1 MSLTDTDVPQLSRNT
16 FSIRKSP
23 MRHFHAETRMP
34 DVLGETQPVYH
45 AQSGTYQTHHMTAII
60 HFILD
65 FDSTLVRVET
75 LEILTELVPGDA
87 GLHERIQT
95 LTDAAMS
102 GKLDFRTALGERLG
116 ILHAHRDLLPK
127 LIERLKGEITPSF
140 TRNRAFLAANAD
152 RIHVVTS
159 GFREIVAP
167 VAETLGLRTDHV
179 HANTLTF
186 DSAGYVN
193 GCDWSNPLSA
203 DSGKAKVVAALE
215 LPGDVVAVGDGW
227 SDYEIFNAGAAR
239 CFYAFTENVRREE
252 VVKVADKIAPSF
264 DEVLY
269 DLGLRAALSY
279 PKNRLKVL
287 LLESIHA
294 DAVAAFE
301 KEGYAVET
309 IGGSLD
315 ETALSQRLADVA
327 ILGIRSK
334 TQLTQGALASAKRL
348 LAVGAFCIGTNQ
360 IDLAACGRNG
370 IAVFNAPFSN
380 TRSVVELA
388 LAEIIL
394 LVRGVPEK
402 MRLLDRGVWDKSV
415 KDAHEV
421 RGKHLGIIGYG
432 NIGMQLSVLAESLGM
447 EVCFYDVAEKLAL
460 GRARKCASL
469 NELLEISDVV
479 TVHVDGRKENANLI
493 GARELAR
500 ITAGGVFLNL
510 SRGHVVDL
518 DALRAELQS
527 GRLRGAAVDVFP
539 EEPSGNGAAFE
550 HPLRTST
557 SALLTPHIGG
567 STLEAQQ
574 DIGRFVSSRLTD
586 YINSGSTENSVNF
599 PALRL
604 PPQTDA
610 HRLMHV
616 HENMP
621 GILARINQTLATHG
635 VNILG
640 QYLKTNERIGY
651 VITDINKNY
660 SNAVITD
667 IRQIPHTLRFRVLY

>member
-1 MSLTDTDVPQLSRNT
+1 M
-16 FSIRKSP
+16 
-23 MRHFHAETRMP
+23 AEN
-34 DVLGETQPVYH
+34 
-45 AQSGTYQTHHMTAII
+45 I

-65 FDSTLVRVET
+65 FDSTLVRTET
-75 LEILTELVPGDA
+75 LEIMAELAPDGAKVR
-87 GLHERIQT
+87 ERISGIT
-95 LTDAAMS
+95 REAMS
-102 GKLDFRTALGERLG
+102 GKLDFRAALGERLE
-116 ILHAHRDLLPK
+116 ILHAHRDLLPE
-127 LIERLKGEITPSF
+127 LTERLKNEITPSF
-140 TRNRAFLAANAD
+140 ARNRAFLTANAD

-159 GFREIVAP
+159 GFREVAVP
-167 VAETLGLRTDHV
+167 VAESLGLRTDHV

-193 GCDWSNPLSA
+193 GCDWNNPLSG
-203 DSGKAKVVAALE
+203 DGGKVKVVAALE

-227 SDYEIFNAGAAR
+227 REYELFHAGAAR
-239 CFYAFTENVRREE
+239 CFYVFTENVRREE
-252 VVKVADKIAPSF
+252 VVQISEKIAPSF

-287 LLESIHA
+287 LLENIHA

-309 IGGSLD
+309 VNGSLD
-315 ETALSQRLADVA
+315 ETALSQRLAEVA
-327 ILGIRSK
+327 ILGLRSK

-360 IDLAACGRNG
+360 IDLAACEYKG

-421 RGKHLGIIGYG
+421 RGKRLGIVGYG

-479 TVHVDGRKENANLI
+479 TVHVDGR
-493 GARELAR
+493 
-500 ITAGGVFLNL
+500 
-510 SRGHVVDL
+510 
-518 DALRAELQS
+518 
-527 GRLRGAAVDVFP
+527 
-539 EEPSGNGAAFE
+539 
-550 HPLRTST
+550 
-557 SALLTPHIGG
+557 
-567 STLEAQQ
+567 
-574 DIGRFVSSRLTD
+574 
-586 YINSGSTENSVNF
+586 
-599 PALRL
+599 
-604 PPQTDA
+604 
-610 HRLMHV
+610 
-616 HENMP
+616 
-621 GILARINQTLATHG
+621 
-635 VNILG
+635 
-640 QYLKTNERIGY
+640 
-651 VITDINKNY
+651 
-660 SNAVITD
+660 
-667 IRQIPHTLRFRVLY
+667 

>member
-1 MSLTDTDVPQLSRNT
+1 
-16 FSIRKSP
+16 
-23 MRHFHAETRMP
+23 
-34 DVLGETQPVYH
+34 
-45 AQSGTYQTHHMTAII
+45 MTAIT

-65 FDSTLVRVET
+65 FDSTLVRTET
-75 LEILTELVPGDA
+75 LEIMAELAPDGAKV
-87 GLHERIQT
+87 LERIGK
-95 LTDAAMS
+95 LTHEAMS
-102 GKLDFRTALGERLG
+102 GKLDFRTAMVERLG
-116 ILHAHRDLLPK
+116 ILRAHRDLLPK
-127 LIERLKGEITPSF
+127 LIERMQDEITPSF
-140 TRNRAFLAANAD
+140 ARNRAFLTDNAD
-152 RIHVVTS
+152 HIHVVTS
-159 GFREIVAP
+159 GFHEIVVP
-167 VAETLGLRTDHV
+167 VVETLGLRTDHV
-179 HANTLTF
+179 HANTLTY
-186 DSAGYVN
+186 DSEGYVN

-203 DSGKAKVVAALE
+203 GGGKAKVVATLN
-215 LPGDVVAVGDGW
+215 LPGSIVAVGDGW
-227 SDYEIFNAGAAR
+227 SDYEIFHAGAASS
-239 CFYAFTENVRREE
+239 FYAFTENLYREA
-252 VVKVADKIAPSF
+252 VVKVAEKVAPSF

-269 DLGLRAALSY
+269 DLGLRSALSY

-287 LLESIHA
+287 LLENIHA
-294 DAVAAFE
+294 EAVAAFE
-301 KEGYAVET
+301 REGYAVET
-309 IGGSLD
+309 ISGSLD

-334 TQLTQGALASAKRL
+334 TQLTEQALAGAKRL

-360 IDLAACGRNG
+360 IDLGACELKG

-394 LVRGVPEK
+394 LVRGIPEK
-402 MRLLDRGVWDKSV
+402 MRLLDHGIWDKSV

-421 RGKHLGIIGYG
+421 RGKRLGIIGYG
-432 NIGMQLSVLAESLGM
+432 NIGIQLSVLAEALGM

-460 GRARKCASL
+460 GRARKCAFL

-479 TVHVDGRKENANLI
+479 TVHVDGRKENASLI

-500 ITAGGVFLNL
+500 IKPGSVFLNL

-539 EEPSGNGAAFE
+539 EEPSSNGAAFE

-557 SALLTPHIGG
+557 NALLTPHIGG

-574 DIGRFVSSRLTD
+574 DIGRFVSSRLID
-586 YINSGSTENSVNF
+586 YINTGSTENSVNF

-604 PPQTDA
+604 PPQADA

-616 HENMP
+616 HKNIP
-621 GILARINQTLATHG
+621 GILAHINQTLAAHG

-640 QYLKTNERIGY
+640 QYLKTNEHIGY

-660 SNAVITD
+660 SDAVITE
-667 IRQIPHTLRFRVLY
+667 IRQISHTLRFRVLY

>member
-1 MSLTDTDVPQLSRNT
+1 M
-16 FSIRKSP
+16 
-23 MRHFHAETRMP
+23 AEN
-34 DVLGETQPVYH
+34 
-45 AQSGTYQTHHMTAII
+45 I

-65 FDSTLVRVET
+65 FDSTLVRTET
-75 LEILTELVPGDA
+75 LEIMAELAPDGAKVR
-87 GLHERIQT
+87 ERISGIT
-95 LTDAAMS
+95 REAMS
-102 GKLDFRTALGERLG
+102 GKLDFRTALGERLE
-116 ILHAHRDLLPK
+116 ILHAHRDLLPE
-127 LIERLKGEITPSF
+127 LTERLKNEITPSF
-140 TRNRAFLAANAD
+140 ARNRAFLTANAD

-159 GFREIVAP
+159 GFREVTVP
-167 VAETLGLRTDHV
+167 VAESLGLRTDHV

-186 DSAGYVN
+186 DNAGYVN
-193 GCDWSNPLSA
+193 GCDWDNPLSA
-203 DSGKAKVVAALE
+203 DGGKVKVVAALE

-227 SDYEIFNAGAAR
+227 SDYEIFHAGAAR
-239 CFYAFTENVRREE
+239 CFYAFTENVCREE
-252 VVKVADKIAPSF
+252 VVQVAKKIAPSF

-287 LLESIHA
+287 LLENIHA
-294 DAVAAFE
+294 DAVATFE

-309 IGGSLD
+309 VGGSLE
-315 ETALSQRLADVA
+315 ETALSQRLTDVS

-334 TQLTQGALASAKRL
+334 TQLTQGALTSAKRL

-360 IDLAACGRNG
+360 IDLAACEHKG

-421 RGKHLGIIGYG
+421 RGKRLGIIGYG

-479 TVHVDGRKENANLI
+479 TVHVDGRKENTNLI
-493 GARELAR
+493 DARELAR
-500 ITAGGVFLNL
+500 IKAGGVFLNL

-550 HPLRTST
+550 HPLRKST

-574 DIGRFVSSRLTD
+574 DIGRFVSSRLID
-586 YINSGSTENSVNF
+586 YINTGSTENSVNF

-604 PPQTDA
+604 PPQAEA

-616 HENMP
+616 HENVP
-621 GILARINQTLATHG
+621 GILARINQALATNG
-635 VNILG
+635 ANILG
-640 QYLKTNERIGY
+640 QYLKTQERIGY
-651 VITDINKNY
+651 VITDINRDY
-660 SNAVITD
+660 STALLD
-667 IRQIPHTLRFRVLY
+667 EIRDIPHTLRFRVLY